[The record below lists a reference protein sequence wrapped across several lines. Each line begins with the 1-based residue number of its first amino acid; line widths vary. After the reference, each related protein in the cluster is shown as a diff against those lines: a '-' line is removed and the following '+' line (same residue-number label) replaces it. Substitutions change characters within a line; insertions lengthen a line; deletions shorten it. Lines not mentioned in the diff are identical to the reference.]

1 MHMDIKILGGGCS
14 KCERLESLAREA
26 AAELDL
32 EANFIKIESLQEIMA
47 YDVMVTPA
55 LVIGDSVKSSG
66 RLPTVDE
73 IKGWLS
79 EVL

>member
-1 MHMDIKILGGGCS
+1 MDIKILGGGCS

-32 EANFIKIESLQEIMA
+32 EANFIKIKSLQEIMA

-79 EVL
+79 EAL

>member
-1 MHMDIKILGGGCS
+1 MDIKILGGGCS

>member
-1 MHMDIKILGGGCS
+1 MDIKILGGGCS

-79 EVL
+79 EAL